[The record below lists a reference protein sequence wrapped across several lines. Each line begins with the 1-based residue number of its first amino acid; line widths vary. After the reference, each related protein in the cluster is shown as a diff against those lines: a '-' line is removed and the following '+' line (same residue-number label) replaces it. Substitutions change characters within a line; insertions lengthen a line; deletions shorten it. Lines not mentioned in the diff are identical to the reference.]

1 MKKLLT
7 ILALIL
13 SLQSCIFV
21 AGAAAGAAAI
31 AVVYDHRKLE
41 KIVQDQ
47 TIGNN
52 VIDKIKTV
60 PDLRDSHISVTCFNQ
75 IVLLTGETTTD
86 ALRQEAEDV
95 TREVPDVK
103 RIYNEIMVKG
113 PSSSLTRASDTWITG
128 KIKTQMLATKGLQ
141 SGTIKVVTENG
152 SVYLMGIVTKR
163 QAEIAVDIARQ
174 VSGVQR
180 VVKIFQYTD

>member
-41 KIVQDQ
+41 KILQDQ
-47 TIGNN
+47 TIADT
-52 VIDKIKTV
+52 VSDKIKAV
-60 PDLRDSHISVTCFNQ
+60 PDLKNSHISVTCFNQ

-103 RIYNEIMVKG
+103 RVYN
-113 PSSSLTRASDTWITG
+113 
-128 KIKTQMLATKGLQ
+128 
-141 SGTIKVVTENG
+141 
-152 SVYLMGIVTKR
+152 
-163 QAEIAVDIARQ
+163 
-174 VSGVQR
+174 
-180 VVKIFQYTD
+180 